1 MRDTPVASGTVQIWQ
16 EGKKLVLRLDGM
28 SIIGRDGMVLA
39 TSDAGTGEIGR
50 TKELRR
56 QSKAVRKTAERIVA
70 LTTDWMN
77 NCDCS
82 TRGRCEGCQLR
93 RALGLGGKKKINQKG
108 ARR

>member
-39 TSDAGTGEIGR
+39 TSDAGSGEIGK

-56 QSKAVRKTAERIVA
+56 QSKAVRKAMDLMLRLETAGLRVCY
-70 LTTDWMN
+70 
-77 NCDCS
+77 CDPGDPCMGH
-82 TRGRCEGCQLR
+82 RLR
-93 RALGLGGKKKINQKG
+93 RALGLGAAKRKK
-108 ARR
+108 